1 MPSVSKAQQALMGQ
15 AYAIKIGDIKPSDL
29 NPKYKKEILSL
40 AKSMT
45 KKQLEKFASTKHKG
59 LPDHVNES
67 SMGVSMDPVNSASI
81 PKFYPKGPGKIVP
94 FLDTDAKQ
102 KSKGNKNLQNLKDYR
117 DWLND
122 D

>member
-15 AYAIKIGDIKPSDL
+15 AYAIKTGGIKPSNL
-29 NPKYKKEILSL
+29 NSKYKEEILSL

-67 SMGVSMDPVNSASI
+67 DMDVSMDPVNSSSI

-102 KSKGNKNLQNLKDYR
+102 KSKGNKNLRNLKDYR
-117 DWLND
+117 DWLNNN
-122 D
+122 